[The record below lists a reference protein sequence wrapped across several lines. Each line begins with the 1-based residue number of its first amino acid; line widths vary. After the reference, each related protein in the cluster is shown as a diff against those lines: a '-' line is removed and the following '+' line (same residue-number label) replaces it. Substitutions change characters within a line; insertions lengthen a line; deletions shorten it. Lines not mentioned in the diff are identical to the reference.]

1 MTIDGNSIKDPSG
14 LKEYYEYVRND
25 NVSLN
30 GTMQRNQLA
39 KKKVAEL
46 TWNNIYP
53 DELALLLAWAD
64 DTNSH
69 VYYNAQTKYPTPFT
83 FTGIVTITEDGE
95 YMQGGSFMSTSFA
108 VRIREV

>member
-1 MTIDGNSIKDPSG
+1 MTIDTVSIKDPSG
-14 LKEYYEYVRND
+14 LKEYYEYIRND

-30 GTMQRNQLA
+30 GTMQRNQLN

-46 TWNNIYP
+46 SWSNILP

-64 DTNSH
+64 DLLSHAYSNS
-69 VYYNAQTKYPTPFT
+69 QSKYGTFA
-83 FTGIVTITEDGE
+83 FTGLVTITDDGD
-95 YMQGGSFMSTSFA
+95 YMQGGSYMQSNFA